1 MSFGLTDRA
10 NNIERLRAETFDV
23 VVIGGG
29 ITGAGVAL
37 EAASRGLRT
46 ALIERDDFAS
56 GTSSRSSK
64 LIHGGLRYLRQ
75 YQFALVSEG
84 LRERQRLFRNAP
96 HLARPLTFTFPVIS
110 GQHRRKAR
118 MTGLLAT
125 LGLWL
130 YDALGGWRV
139 GEVHKKISVDEAARR
154 IPGLNRDRIAAAFSY
169 VDGHADDARLT
180 LAVAKTA
187 ALEFGAPI
195 ANYVHAIGLDTDD
208 GGTVRGVHAHD
219 ALTGTDFTIRTR
231 TVVNATGVWADEVRG
246 ASGTQPLYI
255 RPAKGV
261 HITVPRARLPIEG
274 AAILEVA
281 GEGRVVFIIPWGE
294 HVYIGTTDTD
304 YRGDRNEP
312 LCTAEDVRALLDVV
326 NEILRTPLSA
336 NDVMGTWAGLRP
348 LIAETDDD
356 RAPTADVSRRHVIVD
371 DRNGLVTVTGGKL
384 TAYREMAEDTVDA
397 LKGHL
402 NGSRVKRSRTKK
414 LPISGA
420 VGTAKLRVPGAPERL
435 GISHTLCTHLVDR
448 YGGHA
453 ATIAKMVRADA
464 TLGEPLIP
472 DLDYIRAEALYAARF
487 EMVATLAD
495 LLERRTRALML
506 DREATVA
513 AAPAVAALIGPELG
527 WDDAEQRRQV
537 DAFVSYAA
545 READAAARS
554 EEPPR

>member
-1 MSFGLTDRA
+1 
-10 NNIERLRAETFDV
+10 
-23 VVIGGG
+23 
-29 ITGAGVAL
+29 
-37 EAASRGLRT
+37 
-46 ALIERDDFAS
+46 
-56 GTSSRSSK
+56 
-64 LIHGGLRYLRQ
+64 
-75 YQFALVSEG
+75 
-84 LRERQRLFRNAP
+84 
-96 HLARPLTFTFPVIS
+96 
-110 GQHRRKAR
+110 
-118 MTGLLAT
+118 
-125 LGLWL
+125 
-130 YDALGGWRV
+130 
-139 GEVHKKISVDEAARR
+139 
-154 IPGLNRDRIAAAFSY
+154 
-169 VDGHADDARLT
+169 
-180 LAVAKTA
+180 
-187 ALEFGAPI
+187 
-195 ANYVHAIGLDTDD
+195 
-208 GGTVRGVHAHD
+208 
-219 ALTGTDFTIRTR
+219 
-231 TVVNATGVWADEVRG
+231 
-246 ASGTQPLYI
+246 
-255 RPAKGV
+255 V

-304 YRGDRNEP
+304 YRGDRDEP
-312 LCTAEDVRALLDVV
+312 LCTAEDVRTLLDVV